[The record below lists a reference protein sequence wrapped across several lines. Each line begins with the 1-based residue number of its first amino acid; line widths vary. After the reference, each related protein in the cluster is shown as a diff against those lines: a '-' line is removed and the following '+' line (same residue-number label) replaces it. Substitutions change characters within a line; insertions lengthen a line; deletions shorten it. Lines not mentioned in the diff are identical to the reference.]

1 MLRDGV
7 RAWASQGVA
16 LGHGAREFRV
26 HMAVP
31 QRTPLSQ
38 TRLALGAQQ
47 GLAPFLEVL
56 ASAVQLK
63 NS

>member
-7 RAWASQGVA
+7 RAWASQGHA
-16 LGHGAREFRV
+16 LAHGAREFRV

-31 QRTPLSQ
+31 QQTPLSQ
-38 TRLALGAQQ
+38 TRLTLAQQ

-56 ASAVQLK
+56 AALEQLK